1 MALQGCLPRKMIWGE
16 NSREGRALDRSAFT
30 EAATKAI
37 ALVRRRCMGNLSL
50 EFTVLNQWKHR
61 GERTHGKVRT

>member
-1 MALQGCLPRKMIWGE
+1 MALQGCLLRKMIWGE

-30 EAATKAI
+30 EAATTAI

-50 EFTVLNQWKHR
+50 EFTVLNH
-61 GERTHGKVRT
+61 